1 MVRTWY
7 MYTELARTQRWYL
20 TCISLACDGTHS
32 LALVSQT
39 PRRIATPHTWMHTLS
54 HRVGSPP
61 AGASGQVEARES
73 RALYF
78 LSASALPRGQGR
90 RRHRAQW
97 IMAEWARWRSEGGD
111 ATVSCTPLAGQHILL
126 YSQHK
131 PSTSVSLGQQ
141 HRPA

>member
-73 RALYF
+73 RAFILP
-78 LSASALPRGQGR
+78 LGLCAASWPGTEAPP
-90 RRHRAQW
+90 
-97 IMAEWARWRSEGGD
+97 SSVDNGGVG
-111 ATVSCTPLAGQHILL
+111 TLA
-126 YSQHK
+126 
-131 PSTSVSLGQQ
+131 
-141 HRPA
+141 